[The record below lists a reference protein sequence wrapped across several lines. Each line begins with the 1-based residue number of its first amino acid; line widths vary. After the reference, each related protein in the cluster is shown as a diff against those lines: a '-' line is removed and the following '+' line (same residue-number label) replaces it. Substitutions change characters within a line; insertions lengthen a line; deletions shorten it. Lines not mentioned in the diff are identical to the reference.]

1 MNKASQAQS
10 KWSLLTP
17 ILLGLAFPAL
27 AAGYMGC
34 KKNKPPPPLPSA
46 APAATP
52 SAPLVLTPEDAG
64 VDAPEDAD
72 ADAKKVVGHYKP
84 RSSLANCCAALSQNA
99 QSAPNPLTK
108 TYMLQ
113 AAGICSAM
121 AAQGKSKNA
130 AVGAIEGALKGAG
143 LPSACR

>member
-1 MNKASQAQS
+1 MKNASQPKS

-17 ILLGLAFPAL
+17 IVLGLAFPAV
-27 AAGYMGC
+27 AASYMGC
-34 KKNKPPPPLPSA
+34 KKDKPPPPLPSA

-52 SAPLVLTPEDAG
+52 SAPLVLTPEDAAA
-64 VDAPEDAD
+64 DAPADAD
-72 ADAKKVVGHYKP
+72 ADAPKKVGHYVPK
-84 RSSLANCCAALSQNA
+84 SSLANCCAALSQNA

-130 AVGAIEGALKGAG
+130 AIGAITGALKGAG
-143 LPSACR
+143 LPAACR